1 MDKRL
6 SETVRLLVEEAFP
19 KIKEIL
25 VVFAYGSAVRGGYSP
40 RHSDLDLF
48 IVLKK
53 KKIVPTLTEKI
64 NRLLFSLSYKS
75 GVKIHPEYQSLNITY
90 EDQSLVRKMIEEGK
104 IIYSTGVFSFG
115 TELVGL
121 KQFVIYDF
129 SLQNAPNRTMFSK
142 VLHGRKS
149 WYRQGKRKIIKSYPG
164 ILDEKQIID
173 LGKGTLM
180 MAKEKEKELL
190 EIFQNF
196 AVEYKLK
203 KVVYG

>member
-6 SETVRLLVEEAFP
+6 SETLRLLVEEVFP
-19 KIKEIL
+19 KIKELL
-25 VVFAYGSAVRGGYSP
+25 VVFAYGSAVRGDYSP

-48 IVLKK
+48 IVLRKK
-53 KKIVPTLTEKI
+53 KVAPALTEKI

-115 TELVGL
+115 TELIGL
-121 KQFVIYDF
+121 KQYVIYDF
-129 SLQNAPNRTMFSK
+129 SLHNAINRTMFSK

-149 WYRQGKRKIIKSYPG
+149 WYRQGKKKIIKSYPG
-164 ILDEKQIID
+164 VLDGEKMIG

-180 MAKEKEKELL
+180 VAKDKEKELL
-190 EIFQNF
+190 EIFGNF

>member
-1 MDKRL
+1 MITKYDL
-6 SETVRLLVEEAFP
+6 AIQELLMKVFP
-19 KIKEIL
+19 KIREIL
-25 VVFAYGSAVRGGYSP
+25 VVFVYGSVFRGDFSV

-53 KKIVPTLTEKI
+53 KELTPKFKEKLDDLI
-64 NRLLFSLSYKS
+64 IPPGYKY

-121 KQFVIYDF
+121 KQYVIYDF
-129 SLQNAPNRTMFSK
+129 SLQKANNPTMFSK

-149 WYRQGKRKIIKSYPG
+149 WYRQGKKKIIKSYLG
-164 ILDEKQIID
+164 VLDGEKIIG

-180 MAKEKEKELL
+180 VAKEKEKELL

-196 AVEYKLK
+196 AVEYELK